1 MQSVLRQKPISRCL
15 VSMAFDVIYCK
26 NHTKESRF
34 FCVLMC
40 IAAFEIAFCHHNEL
54 KKDNELNN
62 SIINSIIT
70 RSKHNMEYKL
80 Q

>member
-26 NHTKESRF
+26 NHTKESLF
-34 FCVLMC
+34 SCVLIC
-40 IAAFEIAFCHHNEL
+40 ISAFEIAFCHYNEL

-62 SIINSIIT
+62 SIIDSIIT
-70 RSKHNMEYKL
+70 RSQHNMKYNL